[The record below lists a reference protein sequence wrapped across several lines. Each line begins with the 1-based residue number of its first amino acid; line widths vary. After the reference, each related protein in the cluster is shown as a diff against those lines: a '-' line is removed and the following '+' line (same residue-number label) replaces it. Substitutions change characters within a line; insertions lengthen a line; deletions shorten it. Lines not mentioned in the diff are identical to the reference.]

1 MKYIFHSLII
11 ATTTF
16 GAVSCNKNYL
26 DVSKELAEDR
36 DMQKIFSTP
45 ADVRRWQRNIYAGIP
60 NMANYSRNDISG
72 LDNPWLRMTDEVKLR
87 QVTEYNLAPYT
98 LSHSTWSRWS
108 LYQYIRQ
115 ANIFLANAVE
125 IPATGQ
131 ADFISAD
138 ELAELKVQARFL
150 RAYYHYLLFELYG
163 PVTIMTE
170 IADPNN
176 RTLDFARN
184 SVDEVVNF
192 IYDELT
198 ACADG
203 LKDPDLSNQQ
213 LLAVPTKGAALAVR
227 ARLMMYAASPLFNGG
242 YAEALALTNKDGKRL
257 FPDADNTK
265 WQKALTAVKAIID
278 YAETGGHY
286 ALHRENT
293 GTSYDPDKSLYELH
307 MKYNKEI
314 IFARSDV
321 NWGTVP
327 NAGVDGWSVPRGAR
341 GGSNATGYIAATQEL
356 VDAFFM
362 NDGLPIQE
370 SPVYSETGMSV
381 AGEDLTGRTQPGTY
395 RMYVNREPRFYQAIF
410 YNGRRWHVGNEQIF
424 FNRGGNSDNSVQD
437 HARTGYIFYK
447 KLSKRVY
454 NQGSNPKSEYRPGII
469 FRLAEF
475 YLLYAEALNEVTPS
489 DPNIITYIDKVRS
502 RAGIPLLADIKPGIR
517 GNQAAQREAVRA
529 EMRVELAGE
538 GQRYFDV
545 RRWMIAEAP
554 AGKGAQG
561 GPYYGMDLN
570 AATIEGFYKRTLIEN
585 RGWTKAMYLYPI
597 PLNDIQNSRLLV
609 QNPLY

>member
-11 ATTTF
+11 AATAF
-16 GAVSCNKNYL
+16 GTVSCNKSYL

-45 ADVRRWQRNIYAGIP
+45 ADVRKWHRNIYAGIP
-60 NMANYSRNDISG
+60 NLANYSRNDITG

-98 LSHSTWSRWS
+98 LSHSTWSRWA

-125 IPATGQ
+125 IPASGL
-131 ADFISAD
+131 ADFVDAA

-163 PVTIMTE
+163 PVTIMTDV
-170 IADPNN
+170 ADPNSKN
-176 RTLDFARN
+176 LDYARN

-192 IYDELT
+192 VYDELT
-198 ACADG
+198 ACIAE
-203 LKDPDLSNQQ
+203 LKDPDLTKQE
-213 LLAVPTKGAALAVR
+213 LLALPTKGTALAIR

-242 YAEALALTNKDGKRL
+242 YSEALAVTNKDGKRL
-257 FPDADNTK
+257 FPDADPAK
-265 WQKALTAVKAIID
+265 WDKALEAVKAVID
-278 YAETGGHY
+278 YAESGHY
-286 ALHRENT
+286 ALHREMT
-293 GTSYDPDKSLYELH
+293 GTAYDPDKSLYELH

-321 NWGTVP
+321 NWGSVPTV
-327 NAGVDGWSVPRGAR
+327 GVDGWSVPRGAR

-362 NDGLPIQE
+362 NDGLPIDE
-370 SPVYSETGMSV
+370 SPKYSETGMSE
-381 AGEDLTGRTQPGTY
+381 AGDDVTGRTTPGTF

-410 YNGRRWHVGNEQIF
+410 YNGRRWHVGNEEIW
-424 FNRGGNSDNSVQD
+424 FNKDGNSDNRVQD

-454 NQGSNPKSEYRPGII
+454 NQGSHPKSEYRPGII
-469 FRLAEF
+469 HRLAEF
-475 YLLYAEALNEVTPS
+475 YLLYAEVLNEVRPS
-489 DPNIITYIDKVRS
+489 DPNIITYIDKVRE
-502 RAGIPLLADIKPGIR
+502 RAGIPLLADIKPQIR
-517 GNQAAQREAVRA
+517 GNQVAQREAVRA

-545 RRWMIAEAP
+545 RRWMIAENP
-554 AGKGAQG
+554 SGKGAQG
-561 GPYYGMDLN
+561 GPYYGMDMN
-570 AATIEGFYKRTLIEN
+570 APTLEGFYKRTVIEN
-585 RGWTKAMYLYPI
+585 RGWTRAMYLYPI

-609 QNPLY
+609 QNPGY